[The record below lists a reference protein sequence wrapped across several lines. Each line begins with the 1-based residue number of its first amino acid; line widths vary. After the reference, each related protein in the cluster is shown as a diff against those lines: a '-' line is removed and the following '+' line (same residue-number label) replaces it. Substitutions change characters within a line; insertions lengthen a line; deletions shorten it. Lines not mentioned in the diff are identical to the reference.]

1 MSCHPYTIGNKCCS
15 FLSNIISMQKF
26 QKDQSIQHVFV
37 LMLENHSFD
46 HLLGFSG
53 ITGLDAETGKPTKI
67 NGLKGGEVNSYDA
80 QPYPVTNPAD
90 NSMPV
95 DPGHEFMD
103 TLMELTGT
111 SGPYIP
117 GAYPPINNSGFV
129 ENYVTSTSPYEG
141 KAPDNYGEI
150 MKCFAPEQLPIL
162 TTLAKEFAVCDNWFS
177 SMPGPTWPNRFF
189 VHTASSGGLD
199 HSPTTEEIAA
209 WEFTSGID
217 FENGTVFEKLGDY
230 KDGWRIYRGN
240 KFLNDSFPSV
250 AALKGVHC
258 WDARSIEKFEDD
270 LKGDYP
276 YLYTFIEPS
285 YGNIL
290 NNTYEGGTSQHP
302 LDNIHGGEAL
312 IKQTYEA
319 IRNSPLW
326 EKSLLVIVW
335 DEHGGFYDHV
345 APPKAVAPGDK
356 IINPKSIN
364 QYGFDFT
371 QYGVRVP
378 AVIVSPYIAKNTID
392 HRLYDHSSVPATL
405 GKLFDFSPLTERD
418 KNANNLIPLISDILR
433 TDTPSV
439 LPAVAMPNIFKVMLE
454 KIEGFE
460 GSDELANKGSLPG
473 FLHAALNSDLQTSP
487 SEERPAILANFK
499 TIKTQRDARRYMKHV
514 QNKIDNIPD

>member
-1 MSCHPYTIGNKCCS
+1 MKH
-15 FLSNIISMQKF
+15 F
-26 QKDQSIQHVFV
+26 QKDQAIQHVFV

-46 HLLGFSG
+46 HLLGFSKING
-53 ITGLDAETGKPTKI
+53 TDAATGNPTKI
-67 NGLKGGEVNSYDA
+67 IGLTGNESNSYKGI
-80 QPYPVTNPAD
+80 PYKIEFPAD

-111 SGPYIP
+111 SGPYVP
-117 GAYPPINNSGFV
+117 GVYPEIDNSGFV
-129 ENYVTSTSPYEG
+129 ENYVTSSSPYEG
-141 KAPDNYGEI
+141 KASNNYGEI
-150 MKCFAPEQLPIL
+150 MKCFLPEQLPVL
-162 TTLAKEFAVCDNWFS
+162 NMLANEFAVCDNWFS

-199 HSPTTEEIAA
+199 HSPTTEEIAE

-217 FENGTVFEKLGDY
+217 FENGTVFEKIGEY
-230 KDGWRIYRGN
+230 EDGWRIYRGN
-240 KFLNDSFPSV
+240 NFLNDSFPSV

-258 WDARSIEKFEDD
+258 WDARSIEKFEEDV
-270 LKGDYP
+270 KGDYP
-276 YLYTFIEPS
+276 HLYTFIEPS

-302 LDNIHGGEAL
+302 LDNILGGEAL

-326 EKSLLVIVW
+326 EQSLLIIVW

-345 APPKAVAPGDK
+345 APPKAIAPGDK
-356 IINPKSIN
+356 MMNPKSIN

-378 AVIVSPYIAKNTID
+378 AVIVSPYITKNTID
-392 HRLYDHSSVPATL
+392 HRLYDHASIPATL

-418 KNANNLIPLISDILR
+418 KNANNLTSLISDVLR
-433 TDTPSV
+433 TDTPLV
-439 LPAVAMPNIFKVMLE
+439 LPNVSKPNIFKVILE
-454 KIEGFE
+454 KREDNE
-460 GSDELANKGSLPG
+460 GSDESVNKGSLPG
-473 FLHAALNSDLQTSP
+473 FLHAALNSDLQTSQD
-487 SEERPAILANFK
+487 EERPAILENFK
-499 TIKTQRDARRYMKHV
+499 NIKTQRDAKRYMRHV
-514 QNKIDNIPD
+514 QNKIDNALD